1 MRAAVGGPFAFP
13 GPMRPLDPALTIA
26 NHLLRVCLA
35 PSCAGC
41 DATLARP
48 LDGPVCPAC
57 RDAIAGL
64 IEPLC
69 EVCGDQLEEWRP
81 ATPRCPRCR
90 RADRGFQVARAT
102 GVYDGTLKALI
113 HACKYGRHRGVG
125 AVLSARL
132 RQHGAAVLAG
142 ADAVVPVPLH
152 PWRQLR
158 RGFNQADD
166 LAVGLGLP
174 VWRILRRTRLGRA
187 QASLPVSRRHANV
200 RGAYAPA
207 WRYRMRVGV
216 PRVTGAVVV
225 LVDDVM
231 TTGATLSACARV
243 LRRMGARE
251 VRALTAARAVAGPR
265 HPPPPPPHPSTVRR
279 R

>member
-1 MRAAVGGPFAFP
+1 MRIA
-13 GPMRPLDPALTIA
+13 RALG

-41 DATLARP
+41 DTTLACP
-48 LDGPVCPAC
+48 LDGPVCPSC
-57 RDAIAGL
+57 WSAITDL
-64 IEPLC
+64 LPPLC
-69 EVCGDQLEEWRP
+69 EVCGDRLEEWRP
-81 ATPRCPRCR
+81 VTGQCPRCR
-90 RADRGFQVARAT
+90 RGDRGFHRARAT

-125 AVLSARL
+125 AHLSARMRL
-132 RQHGAAVLAG
+132 HGAAILDG

-152 PWRQLR
+152 PWRQLQ

-166 LAVGLGLP
+166 LAMGLGLP
-174 VWRILRRTRLGRA
+174 VWRVLRRARLGKT

-200 RGAYAPA
+200 RGAYAEGWGVRLS
-207 WRYRMRVGV
+207 WRA
-216 PRVTGAVVV
+216 PRVDGAVLV

-265 HPPPPPPHPSTVRR
+265 HRPPPPPHPSTARR
-279 R
+279 Q